1 MAIENIDLSQEIESW
16 KSAVYGKDV
25 RSANVAAF
33 EKIQGTVNDTV
44 QNVNQ
49 AAEDSASAAHNAQA
63 AVDSIQAAVTT
74 VTGKAAEAENSA
86 TAAAGSQAAAAS
98 SKTAAAQAATDAL
111 TAKTA
116 AEAARDAT
124 EHIAGFDGTAASV
137 KATDTYGLV
146 VDALGESTTQ
156 ALIDAVANKVINE
169 LIAKSNIVNNLLATE
184 VGTVLSGALGPIID
198 QRLTDLMNKY
208 TQLNGDLKI
217 KFLDVTC
224 QKGKT
229 ETDELNAYDNIVT
242 GMASMSNNDYIIG
255 YILINERLII
265 NSTTAHTVR
274 VYYINVPKG

>member
-1 MAIENIDLSQEIESW
+1 M
-16 KSAVYGKDV
+16 
-25 RSANVAAF
+25 
-33 EKIQGTVNDTV
+33 
-44 QNVNQ
+44 
-49 AAEDSASAAHNAQA
+49 
-63 AVDSIQAAVTT
+63 
-74 VTGKAAEAENSA
+74 
-86 TAAAGSQAAAAS
+86 
-98 SKTAAAQAATDAL
+98 
-111 TAKTA
+111 
-116 AEAARDAT
+116 
-124 EHIAGFDGTAASV
+124 
-137 KATDTYGLV
+137 

-229 ETDELNAYDNIVT
+229 ETDALNAYDNIIT
-242 GMASMSNNDYIIG
+242 GMASMSNNDYTIG
-255 YILINERLII
+255 YILINDRLII